1 MIRAF
6 SRGSESDRVLVNS
19 VGELEVGAMT
29 ALRANNVRITPIGP
43 ILGAAQNNTALLDES
58 QQRCLQWLDKQ
69 EAKSVVYVAFGSA
82 GFLSG
87 EELRELASAL
97 EAFGRPFLWAIRD
110 GSAIESLPL
119 SFRSGN
125 LPNEKGLIVSWAPQ
139 RHVLGHG
146 SVGAFVSHCGWNSM
160 LESIWNGVPVVVCPR
175 LAEQNTNMWLAQEWG
190 IGVAGVDTMMGGVG
204 SLRSAT
210 LTQALEHIMGTPG
223 IDTHEG
229 LYGVQLRKNAVE
241 VTATARAAVSP
252 SGASIQAFQE
262 FVKDLLIKC

>member
-1 MIRAF
+1 M
-6 SRGSESDRVLVNS
+6 NS
-19 VGELEVGAMT
+19 VGELEAGAVS
-29 ALRANNVRITPIGP
+29 ALRSKNVKITPIGP
-43 ILGAAQNNTALLDES
+43 LLSLGNKKNNTSLLDEA
-58 QQRCLQWLDKQ
+58 QLRCLRWLDTQ

-82 GFLSG
+82 GFLS
-87 EELRELASAL
+87 EEEVREMAMAL
-97 EAFGRPFLWAIRD
+97 EIVGRPFLWAIRD
-110 GSAIESLPL
+110 GSAIESLPE
-119 SFRSGN
+119 SFRSGS
-125 LPNEKGLIVSWAPQ
+125 LPAEKGLIVSWAPQ
-139 RHVLGHG
+139 RHVLEHK
-146 SVGAFVSHCGWNSM
+146 SVGVFVSHCGWNST
-160 LESIWNGVPVVVCPR
+160 LESAWSGVPMVGCPR
-175 LAEQNTNMWLAQEWG
+175 VSEQNTNMWLAQEWG
-190 IGVAGVDTMMGGVG
+190 IGVPGVDTMMGGVG